1 MNEQAIHR
9 VDEISMKE
17 KHLETT
23 KGYSTFEWSPGI
35 PIIDQAYSE
44 PENKEEEFH
53 SNEVNDDITE
63 YGEGEGKN
71 EE

>member
-23 KGYSTFEWSPGI
+23 KGYPIFEWSTVI
-35 PIIDQAYSE
+35 PIMDQADSE
-44 PENKEEEFH
+44 PENEETSFH
-53 SNEVNDDITE
+53 SNEESDDITD
-63 YGEGEGKN
+63 YGKKQEKN
-71 EE
+71 